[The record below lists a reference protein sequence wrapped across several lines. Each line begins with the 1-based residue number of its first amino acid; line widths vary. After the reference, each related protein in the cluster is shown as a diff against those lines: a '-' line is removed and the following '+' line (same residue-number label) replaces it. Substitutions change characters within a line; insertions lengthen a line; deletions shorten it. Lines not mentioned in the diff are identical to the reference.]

1 MTDPAPLYHLALR
14 LDGQRCLVVG
24 GGPVGARKAA
34 SLLECGASV
43 VIVAP
48 EVSVAAELLAASGPG
63 PEPGSAGGTVRIERR
78 CYEVA
83 DLAGCRLVVAATG
96 IRVVDR
102 QVYEDAT
109 QRGVLVNAA
118 DDPEACEFL
127 VPAVLREGPISIGI
141 STGGVSPYLAGWLRR
156 RIGRVVEP
164 EVAVLVELVG
174 RVRSELRAAG
184 RSTELADWAGLV
196 DDSLWPLL
204 EAGRRGDA
212 VIAADEWLRA
222 ELDRLP
228 VAEGRCP
235 GGSAAVR
242 SGDESVPG

>member
-14 LDGQRCLVVG
+14 LEGQRCLVVG

-43 VIVAP
+43 LIVAP
-48 EVSVAAELLAASGPG
+48 EVSASAELLLAAPS
-63 PEPGSAGGTVRIERR
+63 GSAGGSVRIERR

-96 IRVVDR
+96 IRAVDR
-102 QVYEDAT
+102 QVYEEAT
-109 QRGVLVNAA
+109 VRGVLVNAA

-156 RIGRVVEP
+156 RIGTVVEP

-184 RSTELADWAGLV
+184 RSTEMADWAGLV
-196 DDSLWPLL
+196 EGTLWPLL

-212 VIAADEWLRA
+212 EVAADDWLRA

-235 GGSAAVR
+235 GGPAPVR